1 MLKEKI
7 QNLFFYTKIKAL
19 YKKHERQAIPAML
32 VLGFVADVVTF
43 RSIDLGLAFV
53 LLAVHIF
60 LVGVAIAFINIYDT
74 HWANAP
80 GKIISYLRIL
90 APLAMQFSFGAL
102 FSAAFIFYTF
112 GGVFSVSWPLI
123 ILVFFLMA
131 SNEIFKQSYLKPSV
145 QISAFFF
152 VLFTL
157 SALVLPYIFNSIS
170 PWIFILAGIVSLL
183 FITAGVYFL
192 SQKIPIIKAQQKK
205 LAWQI
210 AAIFLFMNGLYFLNI
225 IPPVP
230 LSLRDGGVYHK
241 VALAGRE
248 YNLSSEKQSFWQK
261 IIPGRTV
268 SVVNGSPI
276 YVFTAVF
283 SPADLN
289 TQIVHH
295 WQKYDEELGEWASM
309 KKLSFMILGG
319 RKEGYRGYSVS
330 SNVAPGKWRVYVET
344 KRGQVLGKVSFEV
357 KRAET
362 APETEVVIR

>member
-131 SNEIFKQSYLKPSV
+131 SNEIFKQSYLKLSI
-145 QISAFFF
+145 QINAFFF
-152 VLFTL
+152 ALFTL
-157 SALVLPYIFNSIS
+157 LALVLPYIFN
-170 PWIFILAGIVSLL
+170 
-183 FITAGVYFL
+183 
-192 SQKIPIIKAQQKK
+192 
-205 LAWQI
+205 
-210 AAIFLFMNGLYFLNI
+210 
-225 IPPVP
+225 
-230 LSLRDGGVYHK
+230 
-241 VALAGRE
+241 
-248 YNLSSEKQSFWQK
+248 
-261 IIPGRTV
+261 
-268 SVVNGSPI
+268 
-276 YVFTAVF
+276 
-283 SPADLN
+283 
-289 TQIVHH
+289 
-295 WQKYDEELGEWASM
+295 
-309 KKLSFMILGG
+309 
-319 RKEGYRGYSVS
+319 
-330 SNVAPGKWRVYVET
+330 
-344 KRGQVLGKVSFEV
+344 
-357 KRAET
+357 
-362 APETEVVIR
+362 